1 MTQKRLLSAL
11 RCSLFSLFLSPLAS
25 AQTAVD
31 EAMITDPGTES
42 WPSYGRSYSE
52 QRFSPLNQI
61 TADNVKELGLAWSF
75 EYPTNKVMEATPLL
89 IDGKLISTSAWSRVF
104 AFDAKTGELLW
115 DFDPNIDKAHRV
127 NLCCGPANRGAAAW
141 GDSVFVGTLDGRL
154 VALDI
159 NTGKPRWSVQT
170 TPENSHYSITGA
182 PRVVKGQVIIGNG
195 GADLGARGYISAYD
209 ANTGAMNWR
218 FYTVPGNP
226 AEENDNKAMAQ
237 ARETWNGNWWEFGG
251 GGTAWDGMAY
261 DPELN
266 LLYIGTGNGSPWNRE
281 LRSPGGGDN
290 LYLST
295 ILAINPDNGEYVWHY
310 QTTPA
315 DNWDYTAVQQLM
327 LAELEID
334 GKETP
339 VIMQAPKNGFFY
351 VLDRRNGK
359 LLSAEA
365 YSRINWATHV
375 DMATG
380 RPVETETANYQKN
393 GPQMIYPAPFGAHN
407 WQPMAFNEQTGLVY
421 IPKQVLPGIYGE
433 DKDFKFTEHRWNTG
447 VDFFEMRNPGGVRTR
462 AMLDSIVFGEL
473 LAWDPVKGQ
482 AAWTVKHDTPANG
495 GILST
500 AGNLVFQGRSQGS
513 FHAYRADN
521 GEELWSFGTDSAV
534 LGGPMTYTIDGEQ
547 YVAVNQ
553 GSGGAL
559 MLAVGE
565 YSRGQP
571 NPNRLLVFKLGGKAS
586 FEKKPAPNHQIAELP
601 ANLDLSEETLMKG
614 EMLYER
620 NCGAC
625 HGISV
630 EGGGVL
636 PDLRYLTAQEH
647 QEFAGIVFGGTRRHK
662 GMVGF
667 HETLN
672 MEDVSAIQSYIGHQ
686 TIALKEEDE
695 NSLMY
700 KLEYWFF
707 YWLYKA
713 IDLTL

>member
-1 MTQKRLLSAL
+1 
-11 RCSLFSLFLSPLAS
+11 
-25 AQTAVD
+25 
-31 EAMITDPGTES
+31 
-42 WPSYGRSYSE
+42 
-52 QRFSPLNQI
+52 
-61 TADNVKELGLAWSF
+61 
-75 EYPTNKVMEATPLL
+75 
-89 IDGKLISTSAWSRVF
+89 
-104 AFDAKTGELLW
+104 
-115 DFDPNIDKAHRV
+115 
-127 NLCCGPANRGAAAW
+127 
-141 GDSVFVGTLDGRL
+141 
-154 VALDI
+154 
-159 NTGKPRWSVQT
+159 
-170 TPENSHYSITGA
+170 
-182 PRVVKGQVIIGNG
+182 
-195 GADLGARGYISAYD
+195 
-209 ANTGAMNWR
+209 
-218 FYTVPGNP
+218 
-226 AEENDNKAMAQ
+226 
-237 ARETWNGNWWEFGG
+237 
-251 GGTAWDGMAY
+251 
-261 DPELN
+261 
-266 LLYIGTGNGSPWNRE
+266 
-281 LRSPGGGDN
+281 
-290 LYLST
+290 
-295 ILAINPDNGEYVWHY
+295 
-310 QTTPA
+310 
-315 DNWDYTAVQQLM
+315 
-327 LAELEID
+327 
-334 GKETP
+334 
-339 VIMQAPKNGFFY
+339 
-351 VLDRRNGK
+351 
-359 LLSAEA
+359 
-365 YSRINWATHV
+365 
-375 DMATG
+375 
-380 RPVETETANYQKN
+380 
-393 GPQMIYPAPFGAHN
+393 
-407 WQPMAFNEQTGLVY
+407 
-421 IPKQVLPGIYGE
+421 
-433 DKDFKFTEHRWNTG
+433 
-447 VDFFEMRNPGGVRTR
+447 
-462 AMLDSIVFGEL
+462 MLDSIVFGEL